1 MFSLD
6 LNWGKIL
13 NSIPMQIEACKLV
26 IKQWKSIYG
35 IYKITGESSVS
46 GKHTFLKKLP
56 NIIIFTF
63 HIV

>member
-1 MFSLD
+1 
-6 LNWGKIL
+6 
-13 NSIPMQIEACKLV
+13 MQIEACKLV